1 MKARYIPLPNAIV
14 FGGFSGDDR
23 QKIEK
28 LCVRLG
34 YKGISADNAI
44 GGATLK
50 SILQSKPG
58 STDTPVKDERFVI
71 IHGGKPSVFLDSLK
85 VASIEVPL
93 RAVTTPTS
101 LGWTLNQLIDELK
114 KERQELE
121 GV

>member
-1 MKARYIPLPNAIV
+1 MQARYTLLPDTVV

-34 YKGISADNAI
+34 YKGISADKAI

-50 SILQSKPG
+50 SILQSKPD

-85 VASIEVPL
+85 AAGIDVPL

-114 KERQELE
+114 KERQEL
-121 GV
+121 GG

>member
-1 MKARYIPLPNAIV
+1 MKARYTLLPDTVV

-34 YKGISADNAI
+34 YKGISADDQI
-44 GGATLK
+44 GSATLK
-50 SILQSKPG
+50 SILQSKLG

-71 IHGGKPSVFLDSLK
+71 IHGGKTSVFLDSLK
-85 VASIEVPL
+85 AAGIEVPL